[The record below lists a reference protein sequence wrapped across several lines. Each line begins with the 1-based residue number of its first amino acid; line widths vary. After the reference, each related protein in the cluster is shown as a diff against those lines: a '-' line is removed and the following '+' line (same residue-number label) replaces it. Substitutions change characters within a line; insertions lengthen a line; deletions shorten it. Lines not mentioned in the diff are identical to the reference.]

1 MCSGA
6 GRDRDRFGATGAGA
20 PYGGWGPPG
29 ADRYSRDRWGDPARA
44 HPRTASDD
52 RRRPSGGPPRNGRPG
67 PFVGPA
73 IVLAFMMATFVAPT
87 SPHAMPL
94 FPLLIF
100 PVIAALMITRRHRPR
115 PQHLRGTRSY
125 REAVPAPW
133 NRPDEHFDEAATQ
146 RTAITSTT
154 KAAPSWPT
162 PAPEVRSPFD
172 KPAFWDEDPSASR
185 QLPVGRDQN
194 TPPAWDPLG
203 VAPFAWDLPEPP
215 PRTVPKRRRRQAV
228 VARMAAGTAVLVCA
242 SAVIGD
248 VAGWWPLS
256 TVIAASWAVIALV
269 IGLLIGSHH
278 RRATAD
284 R

>member
-1 MCSGA
+1 
-6 GRDRDRFGATGAGA
+6 
-20 PYGGWGPPG
+20 
-29 ADRYSRDRWGDPARA
+29 
-44 HPRTASDD
+44 
-52 RRRPSGGPPRNGRPG
+52 
-67 PFVGPA
+67 
-73 IVLAFMMATFVAPT
+73 MMATFVAPA
-87 SPHAMPL
+87 SPHAMPV

-100 PVIAALMITRRHRPR
+100 PIIAALMITRRRRPR

-133 NRPDEHFDEAATQ
+133 NRPDDHFDEAATQ
-146 RTAITSTT
+146 RAAITTTTITTTT
-154 KAAPSWPT
+154 KVAHSWPT
-162 PAPEVRSPFD
+162 PAPKVRSPFD
-172 KPAFWDEDPSASR
+172 KPAFWDEDLSTS
-185 QLPVGRDQN
+185 QLPAVRNQNTPVRDQN

-215 PRTVPKRRRRQAV
+215 PRTMPRRRWRQAV

-242 SAVIGD
+242 SALVGD
-248 VAGWWPLS
+248 IAGWWPLS

-284 R
+284 Q